1 MQNNQPRQQSSKLWA
16 AIGLLMLMAMTA
28 CAPAATTSSNSTTGS
43 TTNGSTATTA
53 VQDITFTDAR
63 DGKPLKISDFKG
75 KTVVIEAMA
84 AWCSNC
90 LNQQRQVIETLK
102 QIDPATIVYISLGVD
117 SSEDAALLA
126 AYAEKNGFTWRFAV
140 SNPELTK
147 ALVEQFDRSVTNPSA
162 VPIFFVRP
170 DGTFS
175 ELYRGGHS
183 TDELV
188 KLIQQYS

>member
-1 MQNNQPRQQSSKLWA
+1 MHNHQPRHHLSKVWA
-16 AIGLLMLMAMTA
+16 AIGLIVLMAMTA
-28 CAPAATTSSNSTTGS
+28 CAPASSAPSGS
-43 TTNGSTATTA
+43 TTNGTTTTTA
-53 VQDITFTDAR
+53 VQDIAFTDAR
-63 DGKPLKISDFKG
+63 DGKPIKISDFKG

-90 LNQQRQVIETLK
+90 LNQQRQALESLK

-147 ALVEQFDRSVTNPSA
+147 ALVAQFDRSVTNPSA